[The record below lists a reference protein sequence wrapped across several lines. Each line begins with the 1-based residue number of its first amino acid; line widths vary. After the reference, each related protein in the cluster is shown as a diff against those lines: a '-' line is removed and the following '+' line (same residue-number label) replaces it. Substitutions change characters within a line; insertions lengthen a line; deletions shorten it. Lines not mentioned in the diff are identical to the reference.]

1 MEGLIFIDRF
11 LIAWRSAAT
20 SLKTLEILLLPR
32 EITFFMRKMF
42 PLNFFKAFNFFFQ
55 IFTEKVKVNKTAF
68 FPCIFQVFSQT
79 LRTLSSVQGPSSS
92 AIPLW
97 SYCQRGCHWMEHVAA
112 IREEEDQWRSLAS
125 FPSLLWKLLRK
136 YSCTL
141 KKLWLCLANIQ
152 DSLRWEI
159 F

>member
-1 MEGLIFIDRF
+1 MFSSYILKDTKDS
-11 LIAWRSAAT
+11 LT
-20 SLKTLEILLLPR
+20 SKRNYLFYVENVSIK
-32 EITFFMRKMF
+32 FFQS
-42 PLNFFKAFNFFFQ
+42 FQ
-55 IFTEKVKVNKTAF
+55 IFFSDIHRKSKGEQNSFF

-112 IREEEDQWRSLAS
+112 IREREDQWHSLAS
-125 FPSLLWKLLRK
+125 FHSLLWKLLWK